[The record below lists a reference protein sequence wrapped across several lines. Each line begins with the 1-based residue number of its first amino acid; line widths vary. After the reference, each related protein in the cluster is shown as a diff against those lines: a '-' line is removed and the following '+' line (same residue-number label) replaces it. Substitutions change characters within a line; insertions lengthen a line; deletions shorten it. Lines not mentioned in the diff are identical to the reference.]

1 VSDQESVLREILK
14 QVSRSFYLSL
24 VILPSETREQVSLSY
39 LFCRAADTIA
49 DTDLLP
55 ASSRLTYLGYLQ
67 DQFRSSPSFT
77 VIGKIRQGLVPLQAH
92 GAERTLLESLEDCFQ
107 AYLKLPRAD
116 QEMIRWLVLTLTQ
129 SMEMDLSYFPTE
141 ESIPRAFPTASELD
155 LYCYYVAGCVGEFWT
170 KIHREHLPSL
180 KEWDEKR
187 MCAKGVRFGKGLQM
201 TNILR
206 DLSRDLRR
214 GRCYLP
220 ETMLKESG
228 LTAID
233 LLSPQT
239 LPRLRPVL
247 FSLIRQTLE
256 HLDCAWEYTMAI
268 PRQEL
273 RLRIACL
280 LPILLA
286 LKTLRLVSASDRLLE
301 PSAVLKISRLDVYA
315 TIGLAFCIC
324 WSDSLLTRLFRR
336 LRSLVTTGPPSER

>member
-1 VSDQESVLREILK
+1 MSNPQSVLREILK

-24 VILPSETREQVSLSY
+24 IILPSETREQVSLSY

-55 ASSRLTYLGYLQ
+55 ASSRLTYLSSLQ
-67 DQFRSSPSFT
+67 EQFRSSPSFPM
-77 VIGKIRQGLVPLQAH
+77 IGKIRQGLVPLQAH
-92 GAERTLLESLEDCFQ
+92 GAERLLLERLEDCFQ
-107 AYLKLPRAD
+107 AYLRLPLAD
-116 QEMIRWLVLTLTQ
+116 QELIRWLVLTLTK

-141 ESIPRAFPTASELD
+141 ESVPRAFPTASELD

-170 KIHREHLPSL
+170 KIHRRHLSSL

-187 MCAKGVRFGKGLQM
+187 MCEQGVRFGKGLQM

-220 ETMLKESG
+220 ETMLKDAG
-228 LTAID
+228 LNVSD

-239 LPRLRPVL
+239 HPRVRPLL

-256 HLDCAWEYTMAI
+256 HLDCAWRYTMAI
-268 PRQEL
+268 PRQEIRL
-273 RLRIACL
+273 RLACL
-280 LPILLA
+280 LPILFA
-286 LKTLRLVSASDRLLE
+286 LKTLRLVAASDQLFE
-301 PSAVLKISRLDVYA
+301 PSAVLKISRLNVYA
-315 TIGLAFCIC
+315 TIGLALCLC
-324 WSDSLLTRLFRR
+324 WSDSLLTRLFSR
-336 LRSLVTTGPPSER
+336 LRSSVSTAPQSDR